1 MKTTAF
7 QLLFIVVLAVSSCT
21 EPTDMLT
28 VINAD
33 GSCYREFTECPDSAF
48 LTGDFSEDHNPFPAV
63 VDSTWE
69 FAWRY
74 KDSELRKDF
83 PIHPE
88 VFDTLK
94 DFSFQDAKLAGRKTK
109 DEIVVFARKNYKSV
123 EEMDTTFHL
132 KASHSWSD
140 LKVKHHLET
149 KFRWFYTYYTYR
161 ETYPKIETE
170 FNIPV
175 DKYMT
180 ADEAT
185 WWFTGQPDITKG
197 MIGVEVREFAG
208 NIENKFQQWYNDN
221 LWSQEY
227 KVLLV
232 NYKLVKNAPVSE
244 TELAGLQDSIF
255 NTKVKDTED
264 FKMEQILDDF
274 FQTKAFSAFWNEENS
289 PMTQYES
296 DRKDSKF
303 MKYFEK
309 EFAYKLILPGKIIQ
323 PNNAI
328 VQGDTLVWKLSA
340 YRLIPA
346 DYVIEAQS
354 RKANTWAFLLT
365 GIIVLL
371 AIGSFIWKPKRY

>member
-1 MKTTAF
+1 MKSTVF
-7 QLLFIVVLAVSSCT
+7 HLLFIVALAVSSCS

-83 PIHPE
+83 PISKE
-88 VFDTLK
+88 AFDSLK
-94 DFSFQDAKLAGRKTK
+94 DFQFSNSKFEGQKNKGSIL
-109 DEIVVFARKNYKSV
+109 VYARKSYTSV
-123 EEMDTTFHL
+123 EEMDSLFHL
-132 KASHSWSD
+132 KPSNEWSD

-175 DKYMT
+175 EKYMT
-180 ADEAT
+180 KDEAL
-185 WWFTGQPDITKG
+185 WWFTGQPDIVQG
-197 MIGVEVREFAG
+197 MNGVEIREFAG

-309 EFAYKLILPGKIIQ
+309 EFAYKLILPGKIIE

-365 GIIVLL
+365 GVIVLL
-371 AIGSFIWKPKRY
+371 AVGSFIWKPKRY